1 MIEPPV
7 VFKFG
12 GTSVGDPRRYRTVLE
27 QIKGTAQKERVV
39 VIVSA
44 MSGVTDH
51 LVAAVTQKKINY
63 EPVDTV
69 AKLFDRY
76 NIHAATFLNGEPLSR
91 YNSFL
96 CRHLQ
101 QLESRLNF
109 YGVSPLPAE
118 QADEVLALGERLST
132 RLLADVLSSQG
143 VLAHPV
149 DAVNLVSTDDTFG
162 QAQVFEAITL
172 ERIGAWYQ
180 ELEKEVVPVVTG
192 FIGGAENGRTTTL
205 GRGGSDYSAALF
217 AAGVCAQRLERWTDV
232 DGIYDK
238 DPNLYDDAVRY
249 DELELESILD
259 LNHEGLLGMHRKAL
273 DPLVQRQIPIK
284 VHGIDDPGGPGTL
297 ITSKRA
303 RPAFCEAG

>member
-12 GTSVGDPRRYRTVLE
+12 GTSVGDARRYRTVLE
-27 QIKGTAQKERVV
+27 QIKNTAQQDRVV

-51 LVAAVTQKKINY
+51 LVVAAAQKTSDY

-76 NIHAATFLNGEPLSR
+76 NIHAATFLEGEPLSQ

-109 YGVSPLPAE
+109 YGTSALPAE

-132 RLLADVLSSQG
+132 RLLADVLTSEGIQ
-143 VLAHPV
+143 AQPV
-149 DAVNLVSTDDTFG
+149 DAVNLIYTDDHFG
-162 QAQVFEAITL
+162 QAAVNETLTL
-172 ERIGAWYQ
+172 ERIGAWYGD
-180 ELEKEVVPVVTG
+180 LEPTVVPVVTG
-192 FIGGAENGRTTTL
+192 FIGGDPNGRTTTL

-217 AAGVCAQRLERWTDV
+217 AAGVCAKRLERWTDV

-238 DPNLYDDAVRY
+238 DPNVYKDAVRY

-273 DPLVQRQIPIK
+273 DPLVKRQISIK
-284 VHGIDDPGGPGTL
+284 VHGIDDPTGPGTL
-297 ITSKRA
+297 ITSNRA
-303 RPAFCEAG
+303 RPAYCEAG